1 MMEALPDLLAKRAAL
16 GPDRIAFE
24 HAASGALV
32 SYAALNDRANRA
44 ARVLADLGVGAGDVF
59 AVLCRNRS
67 AFFELMFAAAKRGAI
82 LTPLNFR
89 APPGELAPLLQDCGA
104 KLLIFGAEDAGLAQ
118 ATAYACARLGLD
130 DPGPAGYEA
139 LLGGAAPWPARAAWP
154 ARDCWCLIYTSGT
167 TGRPKG
173 VIQTYGMSF
182 ANYVNTR
189 SAFDIRADDVT
200 LNFLPLCH
208 TAGINLNAMPTLYA
222 GGRVVTVD
230 GFQADVMLGLVAQGR
245 LSTLFAVPAVYQQ
258 LALHPDFARTDFS
271 KVRAWG
277 CGGAPLPD
285 ALVDTYRA
293 VGVRVRNG
301 MGMTETGPTVF
312 LVDEAQAWSKVG
324 SVGKPQILAEAR
336 IVRPDGSNAA
346 PGETGELWF
355 AGPNVT
361 PGYWNQP
368 EATAAAFAPG
378 GWLKSG
384 DLARTDADGDVYVV
398 GRSKEMFISG
408 GANVYPAEVEN
419 VLALAPG
426 VLEAAVVGVP
436 DARWGEVGKAYVLR
450 RPDAADIT
458 ADALSAFVR
467 ERLATYKTPAHWVF
481 VSAFPR
487 TPAGKVQK
495 HKLAELG

>member
-1 MMEALPDLLAKRAAL
+1 MMQPLPDLLAKRAAL

-24 HAASGALV
+24 DAASGAVL
-32 SYAALNDRANRA
+32 SYQDLNARADRAA
-44 ARVLADLGVGAGDVF
+44 GMLARLGVGAGEAF

-82 LTPLNFR
+82 LTPLNMR
-89 APPGELAPLLQDCGA
+89 APPGELAPLMQDCGA
-104 KLLIFGAEDAGLAQ
+104 KLLIYGAEDAGLAH
-118 ATAYACARLGLD
+118 AMTGGFARLGLD
-130 DPGPAGYEA
+130 DPGPEGYEA
-139 LLGGAAPWPARAAWP
+139 QLAATAPYPARGFWPAD
-154 ARDCWCLIYTSGT
+154 DCWCLIYTSGT

-208 TAGINLNAMPTLYA
+208 TAGINLNTMPTLYA

-230 GFQADVMLGLVAQGR
+230 GFQADVMLKLVREGR

-258 LALHPDFARTDFS
+258 IALHPDFAGTDFS
-271 KVRAWG
+271 SVRAWG

-285 ALVDTYRA
+285 ALVETYRQ
-293 VGVRVRNG
+293 VGVKVRNG

-312 LVDEAQAWSKVG
+312 LVDEDHAWRKIG

-336 IVRPDGSNAA
+336 VVRADGTDAA

-384 DLARTDADGDVYVV
+384 DLARTDQDGYFYVV

-408 GANVYPAEVEN
+408 GVNIYPAEVEN
-419 VLALAPG
+419 VLALHPD
-426 VLEAAVVGVP
+426 VLEAAVIGVA
-436 DARWGEVGKAYVLR
+436 DARWGEAGKAYVLA
-450 RPDAADIT
+450 RPGAEGLT
-458 ADALSAFVR
+458 SDALTAFLR
-467 ERLATYKTPAHWVF
+467 ERLAAYKAPAHWVF
-481 VSAFPR
+481 VEAFPR